1 MEQSTTL
8 RLSLA
13 VAALIG
19 ACGAAA
25 APKFTEVSFTEV
37 SEQRGL
43 NTEPTWKY
51 GGPAVADLD
60 GDGRYDLLL
69 SNHDKVPAQLFWG
82 DDGGHYREHHAP
94 IMRWDVHG
102 IAAGDYDRDGDQD
115 VAVAL
120 GGGNGSTPQ
129 PPRILKNDNGEF
141 RDITVGSGIENMGAR
156 GRSVRWIDMDLDGD
170 LDLLQINAIML
181 PGEKGPRN
189 ILFENIGNDQ
199 FRYRQAPNF
208 EQMEAERVLV
218 TDFNG
223 DHMDDLIAFS
233 PVSLW
238 AGTGDFGFRD
248 VTEQWLPEGTDREFV
263 MAVAEAD
270 IDNDGDLD
278 YYLARGK
285 TYYQIANNA
294 VSFDPQSGR
303 LDLRDEG
310 NRSHDGITF
319 YSDGP
324 LQLNDF
330 FHWQRGQEITLPVY
344 LGAGAEKLATPAG
357 ESLVTVSPQDA
368 RGFPD
373 EVIENGWHLGLV
385 EQGSPEGADLTTG
398 AMTATHKWR
407 LEWRLNGDLAWD
419 IRASLHGVKQIE
431 TDWAPQELGVA
442 DILLRNDGQRFTD
455 ISGNLPPQ
463 SADNNWGVTAGDL
476 DNNGYQDFF
485 VYRFGALHQRVEDLL
500 LLNQDGRA
508 FAQQSNHGATF
519 LGQSGHGDMGTLFDS
534 DHDGDLD
541 LLSGDDDQG
550 RWHLFENTL
559 NPHQSQS
566 PQNNY
571 LQVRVGYSPKG
582 TDPKGAEVSVSN
594 RFQRIGA
601 GSATHSQSQLDI
613 AHFGL
618 GQSRDPVNIH
628 VRWRDGTEA
637 TLSGIAVNQ
646 RVFVDGD
653 SGRTTTATSAAPRS
667 VDFNFGWKFR
677 LEDDETFR
685 NPGYDDSQWRNL
697 RLPHDWSIEHDFDP
711 ALNGAT
717 AYLPG
722 GIGWYRKTFASPA
735 HSQGKVTYLNFDG
748 IYNHSEIW
756 LNGTKVGG
764 RINGYTPFTL
774 DISEHLAPAGEDNVL
789 AVRVDRSRY
798 IDSRWYTGSGIY
810 RNVKLVTVDPL
821 HIPLSGVFIQTPE
834 IGADKAKVSV
844 EVEVVNKAQA
854 RRFVVDTE
862 VLDGAG
868 NRVAQTSVQKG
879 LAENSNGSFQLQLD
893 LPSPALWSPQAPNLY
908 TAVTRV
914 RHGGRILDQVETR
927 FGIRSLRFDADK
939 GFFLNGVNTPIKGVN
954 LHHDAGAVG
963 VAVPKDV
970 WRRRLETL
978 KAAGTNAIR
987 TAHNPAS
994 EEFLDLCDEMG
1005 FLVQAEIFDEW
1016 DNPKDKRLNQWE
1028 RHSDYI
1034 SRGYADYFQQEAE
1047 SDLRLAV
1054 KRDRN
1059 HPSIIMWSI
1068 GNEIEWTYPRYKDA
1082 TGYFDMNAS
1091 GNYFYNPPFITEQ
1104 EIKDRFHG
1112 SEEGEY
1118 VLAKTARKLSDWVK
1132 ALDTSRPVTANLILP
1147 SVSHI
1152 SGYTDALDIVGYSYR
1167 RVIYD
1172 YGHQRYPEKMIMGT
1186 ENVVQWHEWKAIEER
1201 PFIPGTFL
1209 WTGADYLGEANGA
1222 WPRKA
1227 VRSGMLDLAGFETPA
1242 YDLYRTLWNSAPYVA
1257 ITSQTEDKS
1266 LYRREADGGVVEKTP
1281 GAWERR
1287 VWGWQDVNRHWNY
1300 GDGEPVIVEVL
1311 SNCPE
1316 VELSING
1323 ESLGTRSLAASPDRL
1338 LKWALPFTPGRL
1350 TAKGANGCDVSST
1363 VETAEAPAAIE
1374 LSFDRDSL
1382 PVDNYSVA
1390 HVTAQ
1395 LVDNQGRPVRHQDME
1410 IAFDLAEGLEL
1421 LGTDNGR
1428 TSRMTGYKSAQLRT
1442 SEGKALL
1449 IVRGL
1454 SKSLAIDSVPAKLR
1468 LDEAVRAKI
1477 TGAISAGS
1485 EG

>member
-1 MEQSTTL
+1 MKQSTIL
-8 RLSLA
+8 RFPLA
-13 VAALIG
+13 IALLIG
-19 ACGAAA
+19 ACAAA
-25 APKFTEVSFTEV
+25 AELQFIEV

-51 GGPAVADLD
+51 GGPAVADLN
-60 GDGRYDLLL
+60 GDGHYDLLL

-82 DDGGHYREHHAP
+82 ADGGRYREHDSP

-120 GGGNGSTPQ
+120 GGGNGAAPQ
-129 PPRILKNDNGEF
+129 PPRILRNDNGTF

-170 LDLLQINAIML
+170 LDLLQINAMML

-189 ILFENIGNDQ
+189 ILFENMGNDQ
-199 FRYRQAPNF
+199 FRYRQAPAF
-208 EQMEAERVLV
+208 EQLEAERVLV

-223 DHMDDLIAFS
+223 DHIDDLIAFS

-238 AGTGDFGFRD
+238 AGTGDFVYRD
-248 VTEQWLPEGTDREFV
+248 VTDQWLPKDIDRDFV

-278 YYLARGK
+278 FYLARGK

-294 VSFDPQSGR
+294 LSFDPESGR

-310 NRSHDGITF
+310 NRSHDGITL

-324 LQLNDF
+324 LQLNEF

-344 LGAGAEKLATPAG
+344 LGESGEKLATPAG
-357 ESLVTVSPQDA
+357 PSLITVSPKDA
-368 RGFPD
+368 SGFPD
-373 EVIENGWHLGLV
+373 EVLKNGWHLGVV
-385 EQGSPEGADLTTG
+385 EQHGTEKAVRGAY
-398 AMTATHKWR
+398 KWR
-407 LEWRLNGDLAWD
+407 LEWLLNGNLAWD
-419 IRASLHGVKQIE
+419 VRASVHGVKQIAP
-431 TDWAPQELGVA
+431 DWTPQELGVA
-442 DILLRNDGQRFTD
+442 DILLRNDGKRFTD
-455 ISGNLPPQ
+455 ISASLPPH
-463 SADNNWGVTAGDL
+463 SAENSWGVAAGDL

-485 VYRFGALHQRVEDLL
+485 VYRFGKLRQRVEDLL
-500 LLNQDGRA
+500 LLNQDG
-508 FAQQSNHGATF
+508 QSFVQRTNHGGTL
-519 LGQSGHGDMGTLFDS
+519 LGQPGHGDMGAVFDYDS
-534 DHDGDLD
+534 DGDLD
-541 LLSGDDDQG
+541 LLSGDDDPG
-550 RWHLFENTL
+550 RWHLFENAL
-559 NPHQSQS
+559 NPQQSKS
-566 PQNNY
+566 RKNNY
-571 LQVRVGYSPKG
+571 LQVRVGYSPEG
-582 TDPKGAEVSVSN
+582 TDPKGAEVFVNN
-594 RFQRIGA
+594 RYHRVGS
-601 GSATHSQSQLDI
+601 GSATHSQGQLDV

-618 GQSRDPVNIH
+618 GQRDAPVDIH

-637 TLSGIAVNQ
+637 TLKGVAINQ
-646 RVFVDGD
+646 RVFVHGD
-653 SGRTTTATSAAPRS
+653 NDRSQRAANTYPRS

-677 LEDDETFR
+677 LEDDKAFR
-685 NPGYDDSQWRNL
+685 NPAYDDSQWRNL

-717 AYLPG
+717 GYLPG
-722 GIGWYRKTFASPA
+722 GIGWYRKTFASPDYA
-735 HSQGKVTYLNFDG
+735 DGKVTYLNFDG

-756 LNGTKVGG
+756 LNGAKVGG

-774 DISEHLAPAGEDNVL
+774 DITEHLAAPGEDNVL

-821 HIPLSGVFIQTPE
+821 HIPMSGVFIQTPVISAE
-834 IGADKAKVSV
+834 EAQVTVQVD
-844 EVEVVNKAQA
+844 VVNTAGAQ
-854 RRFVVDTE
+854 RFVVDTE
-862 VLDGAG
+862 VVDAAG
-868 NRVAQTSVQKG
+868 KRVAQASTKKSLSAKSDANV
-879 LAENSNGSFQLQLD
+879 QLQL
-893 LPSPALWSPQAPNLY
+893 SVANPALWSPQAPNLY
-908 TAVTRV
+908 TAVTRI
-914 RHGGRILDQVETR
+914 RHGDRIVDQVETR

-939 GFFLNGVNTPIKGVN
+939 GFFLNGVNTSIKGVN

-1186 ENVVQWHEWKAIEER
+1186 ENVVQWHEWKAVEER

-1209 WTGADYLGEANGA
+1209 WTGTDYLGEANGA

-1242 YDLYRTLWNSAPYVA
+1242 YDLYRTLWNSEPYVA

-1266 LYRREADGGVVEKTP
+1266 LYRRDTDGRVVEKTP
-1281 GAWERR
+1281 GAWARR

-1300 GDGEPVIVEVL
+1300 GEGEQIIVEVL
-1311 SNCPE
+1311 SNCPQ
-1316 VELSING
+1316 VELSLNG
-1323 ESLGTRSLAASPDRL
+1323 ESLGIRTLAESPDRQ
-1338 LKWALPFTPGRL
+1338 LKWALPFAGGRL
-1350 TAKGANGCDVSST
+1350 TAQGVNGCDASAS
-1363 VETAEAPAAIE
+1363 VETSGAPTAIA
-1374 LSFDRDSL
+1374 LSFDRDAL

-1395 LVDNQGRPVRHQDME
+1395 LVDKMGRPVRHQDMI
-1410 IAFDLAEGLEL
+1410 IAFDLAGGLEL

-1428 TSRMTGYKSAQLRT
+1428 TSRMTGYKNAQLRT

-1454 SKSLAIDSVPAKLR
+1454 SEEATRADAPDTIH
-1468 LDEAVRAKI
+1468 LDKAVNAKI
-1477 TGAISAGS
+1477 TGAIVEPS
-1485 EG
+1485 

>member
-1 MEQSTTL
+1 MKRFPAL
-8 RLSLA
+8 RLPLVALA
-13 VAALIG
+13 FIG
-19 ACGAAA
+19 SSCAWAD
-25 APKFTEVSFTEV
+25 VHFTEV
-37 SEQRGL
+37 SEQQGL

-51 GGPAVADLD
+51 GGPAVSDLN
-60 GDGRYDLLL
+60 GDGRYELLL

-82 DDGGHYREHHAP
+82 GADGRYREHDSP
-94 IMRWDVHG
+94 LMRWDVHG
-102 IAAGDYDRDGDQD
+102 IAAGDYDGDGDQD

-120 GGGNGSTPQ
+120 GGGNGTSPQ
-129 PPRILKNDNGEF
+129 PPRILKNNEGVFD
-141 RDITVGSGIENMGAR
+141 DITVGSGIENMGAR
-156 GRSVRWIDMDLDGD
+156 GRSLRWVDMDLDGD
-170 LDLLQINAIML
+170 LDLLQINAVML

-189 ILFENIGNDQ
+189 ILFENVGEDQ
-199 FRYRQAPNF
+199 FRYRPAPAF
-208 EQMEAERVLV
+208 EQLEAERVLV

-223 DHMDDLIAFS
+223 DHVDDLIAFS
-233 PVSLW
+233 PLSLW
-238 AGTGDFGFRD
+238 AGEGQFGFRD
-248 VTEQWLPEGTDREFV
+248 VTEQWLPEGTDREYV

-294 VSFDPQSGR
+294 VSFDSASGR

-319 YSDGP
+319 YRDGS
-324 LQLNDF
+324 LQLNEF
-330 FHWQRGQEITLPVY
+330 FHWQRGQEITLPVH
-344 LGAGAEKLATPAG
+344 LGANGETLATPAG
-357 ESLVTVSPQDA
+357 KSLVTVSPEKAQ
-368 RGFPD
+368 GFRA
-373 EVIENGWHLGLV
+373 ELSENGWHLGVV
-385 EQGSPEGADLTTG
+385 EQPDSRATG
-398 AMTATHKWR
+398 NGPYQWR
-407 LEWRLNGDLAWD
+407 LEWLLNGDLAWD
-419 IRASLHGVKQIE
+419 IRASVHGVKQIAP
-431 TDWAPQELGVA
+431 DWTPQALGVA
-442 DILLRNDGQRFTD
+442 DILLRNDGRGFTD
-455 ISGNLPPQ
+455 ISDRLPPLT
-463 SADNNWGVTAGDL
+463 ADNNWGVTTGDL
-476 DNNGYQDFF
+476 DNNGYADFF
-485 VYRFGALHQRVEDLL
+485 VYRFGELHRRVEDLL
-500 LLNQDGRA
+500 LLNQDGNSFRQA
-508 FAQQSNHGATF
+508 SSHGGTV
-519 LGQSGHGDMGTLFDS
+519 LGQSGHGDMGAVFDF
-534 DHDGDLD
+534 DQDGDLD

-550 RWHLFENTL
+550 RWHLFENAL
-559 NPHQSQS
+559 NPHESES
-566 PQNNY
+566 PENNY
-571 LQVRVGYSPKG
+571 LQVRVGYSAKG
-582 TDPKGAEVSVSN
+582 TDPKGAEVSVTSPH
-594 RFQRIGA
+594 RRYQRIGA
-601 GSATHSQSQLDI
+601 GSATHSQGQLDV

-618 GQSRDPVNIH
+618 ERSRDPVDIH

-637 TLSGIAVNQ
+637 ILRGLAVNQ
-646 RVFVDGD
+646 RVFISGD
-653 SGRTTTATSAAPRS
+653 SDRAKSATASGAPPRS

-677 LEDDETFR
+677 LQDDENFR
-685 NPGYDDSQWRNL
+685 KPEYDDSQWRDL

-722 GIGWYRKTFASPA
+722 GIGWYRKTFTTPEHAE
-735 HSQGKVTYLNFDG
+735 GKVTYLNFDG

-756 LNGTKVGG
+756 LNGVKIGG
-764 RINGYTPFTL
+764 RINGYTPFSL
-774 DISEHLAPAGEDNVL
+774 DLTEHLAPAGQDNVV

-810 RNVKLVTVDPL
+810 RSVKLLTVDPL
-821 HIPLSGVFIQTPE
+821 HIPVSGVFIQTPE
-834 IGADKAKVSV
+834 ISTDMAQVSV
-844 EVEVVNKAQA
+844 QVDIVNKSEAQPFLVETEIFDQMGKAVA
-854 RRFVVDTE
+854 RSRTRKSLADHS
-862 VLDGAG
+862 DGTV
-868 NRVAQTSVQKG
+868 N
-879 LAENSNGSFQLQLD
+879 LQLEVAA
-893 LPSPALWSPQAPNLY
+893 PSLWSPQTPNLY

-914 RHGGRILDQVETR
+914 IQGDRIIDQVESR
-927 FGIRSLRFDADK
+927 FGIRSLRFDANE

-970 WRRRLETL
+970 WRRRLATL
-978 KAAGTNAIR
+978 KTAGTNAIR

-1118 VLAKTARKLSDWVK
+1118 VLAKTANKLSGWVK
-1132 ALDTSRPVTANLILP
+1132 ELDTSRPVTANLILP

-1186 ENVVQWHEWKAIEER
+1186 ENVVQWHEWKAVEER

-1209 WTGADYLGEANGA
+1209 WTGTDYLGEANGA

-1227 VRSGMLDLAGFETPA
+1227 VRSGMLDVAGFETPA
-1242 YDLYRTLWNSAPYVA
+1242 YDLYRTLWNSAPYIA
-1257 ITSQTEDKS
+1257 ITSQTEEKS
-1266 LYRREADGGVVEKTP
+1266 LYRRDADGGVVEKTP
-1281 GAWERR
+1281 GAWAQR

-1300 GDGEPVIVEVL
+1300 QDGEPVIVEVL

-1316 VELSING
+1316 VALSLNG
-1323 ESLGTRSLAASPDRL
+1323 EPLGTRALADSPDRL
-1338 LKWALPFTPGRL
+1338 LKWALPFVSGRL
-1350 TAKGANGCDVSST
+1350 RAHGVNGCDVSAE
-1363 VETAEAPAAIE
+1363 VETTGGPAAVA
-1374 LSFDRDSL
+1374 LSLDRDTL
-1382 PVDNYSVA
+1382 PVDGYSAA
-1390 HVTAQ
+1390 HVTAK
-1395 LVDNQGRPVRHQDME
+1395 LVDDQGRPVRHQDRRIE
-1410 IAFDLAEGLEL
+1410 FELADGLEL

-1428 TSRMTGYKSAQLRT
+1428 TSRMTGYKSTKLRT

-1454 SKSLAIDSVPAKLR
+1454 VEEGEIAPTTIR
-1468 LDEAVRAKI
+1468 LDKAVQAKI
-1477 TGAISAGS
+1477 IGEAGVD
-1485 EG
+1485 